1 MSQLIKF
8 ALLLC
13 LILSFAVDISYATS
27 DNEAV
32 TLVDSSITEEEKA
45 GEAKKRILL
54 RSIPIMA
61 SFSYAGFIAFSLN
74 ADPYTGFTDSIPAGI
89 ITSLYLLH
97 KEDQIDFEKF
107 ALVFSSLS
115 IIYLFTAYM
124 SLAVLDVFNQL
135 DSVWH
140 NVLRLVF
147 YVLLSFYFQGHW
159 KSVMDHLDSPKDGIE
174 YVVTRLGEIGNRL
187 SLFNTLLLVPG
198 AVEKTFQSF
207 NKTK

>member
-13 LILSFAVDISYATS
+13 LIVSFAFDISYATS
-27 DNEAV
+27 DSEEIV
-32 TLVDSSITEEEKA
+32 FVDSQENQI
-45 GEAKKRILL
+45 GELKKNTLL

-61 SFSYAGFIAFSLN
+61 SFSYGGFIAFSLQ
-74 ADPYTGFTDSIPAGI
+74 ADFQTGFTDSIPAGI
-89 ITSLYLLH
+89 ITVLYLWN
-97 KEDQIDFEKF
+97 KKDQIDFEKF

-115 IIYLFTAYM
+115 VIYLFTAYM

-135 DSVWH
+135 DSTWH

-147 YVLLSFYFQGHW
+147 YVLLSFYFQRHW
-159 KSVMDHLDSPKDGIE
+159 KSVMKHLDSPREGIV
-174 YVVTRLGEIGNRL
+174 YVVSKLSEIGNRL

-198 AVEKTFQSF
+198 AVEKTFQSL
-207 NKTK
+207 NKSE